1 MYRESF
7 EAGIDAY
14 RRSEMKASGLE
25 LPDAGEAVTL
35 EEMEREVL
43 REVSEYVRRYF
54 PEVAGLLDTPQP
66 D

>member
-1 MYRESF
+1 
-7 EAGIDAY
+7 
-14 RRSEMKASGLE
+14 MKASGLE